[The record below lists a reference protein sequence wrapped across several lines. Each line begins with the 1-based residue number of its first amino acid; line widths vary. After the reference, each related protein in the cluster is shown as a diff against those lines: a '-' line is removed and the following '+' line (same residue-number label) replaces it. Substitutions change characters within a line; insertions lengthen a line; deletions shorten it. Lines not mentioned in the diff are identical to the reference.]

1 MGCGQGTVPSPHR
14 PIALNPLCGVWAR
27 DGSFSSQAHSFEPTV
42 WGVGKGRSCRLHYN
56 SRNADPLTYLFQADE
71 TSRDYAKNGLH
82 TTFKQADVA
91 DVKYRLSNILT
102 NFFSRQVHYF
112 ARASIFFLTGR
123 VSSILIC

>member
-1 MGCGQGTVPSPHR
+1 M
-14 PIALNPLCGVWAR
+14 
-27 DGSFSSQAHSFEPTV
+27 

-102 NFFSRQVHYF
+102 NFFSRQVNYF
-112 ARASIFFLTGR
+112 ARASIFFNRSRFKYFNMLKGGRIANASCPDDSLTGG
-123 VSSILIC
+123 